1 MYIIVIG
8 LVFAVVAYAGYA
20 VFGSFAPN
28 FTSLSNEAEG
38 VSITETAREEVA
50 ETRIRVTLPGRNAKV
65 KSPLLVRGEA
75 TGPWFAEGSFPI
87 SILDS
92 NGNVLAQGSAVAE
105 DDWMTEGSVPFTDT
119 IYFGKAPTDGGKIR
133 LHKANPSG
141 IPQNEASFDVS
152 IRF

>member
-8 LVFAVVAYAGYA
+8 LVFAYAGYA

-105 DDWMTEGSVPFTDT
+105 DDWMTEGSVPFTAT